1 MNQPPGGPPGG
12 GYPPPGGGNYGP
24 APGGAYGTMPGD
36 GGPPAG
42 GSAPTAA
49 GEAPGGGYGPPPGPY
64 PTQTGGGYGPP
75 PDGFG
80 GPPPGGYGGGPPPD
94 GFGGGGYG
102 PPPGPYGAPPP
113 GGGGYDAPP
122 GGGYPPGG
130 YPPGGYPPGYPPMA
144 PMPPSP
150 PQKRGMSGA
159 MIALIVLV
167 VLTVLG
173 GSCTACWCFGLRAAT
188 RSSKAPA
195 VTTADPAPKP
205 VKAAPTAVANDNWI
219 TADRPFVKF
228 LAPAGWT
235 TQITADKDWGIFKS
249 PKRDAVFA
257 FTTFS
262 RPGESTVRLGKAASV
277 LGVTDINWNAPRYSA
292 VGKDKFDAHV
302 ADGSCNFEGPGG
314 YIWYATVNT
323 GSSDQILL
331 IFTVASNAPKQR
343 RVEAQGALDTLQRR

>member
-1 MNQPPGGPPGG
+1 M
-12 GYPPPGGGNYGP
+12 GP
-24 APGGAYGTMPGD
+24 AGGGAYGAPPPVGGD
-36 GGPPAG
+36 YGAPQAPQAGGYGPP
-42 GSAPTAA
+42 
-49 GEAPGGGYGPPPGPY
+49 PGGGYGPPPGGGGDYGAP
-64 PTQTGGGYGPP
+64 PGGGY
-75 PDGFG
+75 
-80 GPPPGGYGGGPPPD
+80 GPPPGGYGGGPPP
-94 GFGGGGYG
+94 
-102 PPPGPYGAPPP
+102 
-113 GGGGYDAPP
+113 GGYD
-122 GGGYPPGG
+122 PPGG
-130 YPPGGYPPGYPPMA
+130 YPPGGYPPMA

-150 PQKRGMSGA
+150 PKKGGMSGA

-167 VLTVLG
+167 GLVVLAFG
-173 GSCTACWCFGLRAAT
+173 GCGICLCIGAAAT
-188 RSSKAPA
+188 RHNKAPI
-195 VTTADPAPKP
+195 VTTAEPAKP
-205 VKAAPTAVANDNWI
+205 VKAAPTAPPDNWI

-235 TQITADKDWGIFKS
+235 TQITPDKDWGIFKS

-257 FTTFS
+257 FTTFN

-331 IFTVASNAPKQR
+331 IFTVSSTAPKAR
-343 RVEAQGALDTLQRR
+343 RVEAQAALDTLQRRP